1 MAGAK
6 ANVDAETR
14 DGGGGGAGGAGGGG
28 VGSFSEQRLVEK
40 LNKLNSTA
48 ASIQTLSQWCIFH
61 RKKAKRV
68 VDTWE
73 RRFNSATKDKKVS
86 FLYLSNDILQNSKRK
101 GGDFVNE
108 FWRVLPRSLKH
119 VYENG
124 GEDGKKVVA
133 RLIGIWDERKV
144 FGTRIES
151 LKDDILGDN
160 PPILDNNGNSSN
172 PSSNPPS
179 NSKVSRKDSGT
190 IVKKLTVGGMPE
202 KIVTAYQ
209 SVLDQHFDEDTALNK
224 CKSTVCVLERINK
237 DIDDAS
243 TNGNQPTS
251 TLISDLQEQEMTLK
265 QCIEQLES
273 VDTARISL
281 INQLKEALSEQE
293 SKSVVLRSQ
302 LQVAR
307 AEAERVI
314 QLRQQLGGALATSAT
329 QSSPSPLMITP
340 PEQTAGMVQGSGVR
354 TAPPQSQPL
363 TPATSLPPTVSTVGD
378 ESKRSAAAMADKLAS
393 LSAPVLS
400 SILSSLA
407 AEQAAS
413 INGGSP
419 SGEFSGGPPGF
430 QIEKRPR
437 LEKQAGDM
445 GAPFFGQAP
454 QVQQQI
460 GAVPTTLGGTQPPTP
475 VPFPPPPPPLP
486 SLLPPLLQQFGQ
498 NTGGMIGM
506 GGPFGMMAGSM
517 PPPPPLSNILP
528 AGFPGPSGPPPP
540 PPLPPA
546 QSQPQ
551 QQQQSTQAP
560 QQSPTS
566 TGFFQSSGMSFF
578 PPVQVQQSPSA
589 QRQ

>member
-6 ANVDAETR
+6 ADVEAETG
-14 DGGGGGAGGAGGGG
+14 DGTAAAGGG
-28 VGSFSEQRLVEK
+28 GSFSEQRLIDK
-40 LNKLNSTA
+40 LNKLNNSA

-61 RKKAKRV
+61 RKRAKRV

-73 RRFNSATKDKKVS
+73 KQFNSATKDKKVS

-101 GGDFVNE
+101 GRDYVNE
-108 FWRVLPRSLKH
+108 FWNVLPRSLKH

-124 GEDGKKVVA
+124 GEEGKKVVA

-144 FGTRIES
+144 FGNHIGS
-151 LKDDILGDN
+151 LKDDILGDS
-160 PPILDNNGNSSN
+160 PTTLDNNGNSSN
-172 PSSNPPS
+172 PSSN
-179 NSKVSRKDSGT
+179 SKATRKDSST

-224 CKSTVCVLERINK
+224 CKSIVDVLERINK
-237 DIDDAS
+237 DIDGAS
-243 TNGNQPTS
+243 TNGNQPAS
-251 TLISDLQEQEMTLK
+251 SLISDLQEQEKILK

-273 VDTARISL
+273 VDMARLSL
-281 INQLKEALSEQE
+281 VNQLKEALIEQE
-293 SKSVVLRSQ
+293 SKSVVLRGL

-307 AEAERVI
+307 AEVERAI
-314 QLRQQLGGALATSAT
+314 QLRKQLGGAIVTVNT
-329 QSSPSPLMITP
+329 QSSSNPLMITP
-340 PEQTAGMVQGSGVR
+340 PDQTAAMMGSGVGS
-354 TAPPQSQPL
+354 TPPQSQPL
-363 TPATSLPPTVSTVGD
+363 NPSTSIPPTVSAAGD
-378 ESKRSAAAMADKLAS
+378 ESKITAAAMADKLAS
-393 LSAPVLS
+393 LSAPVLT

-407 AEQAAS
+407 AEH
-413 INGGSP
+413 GGSP

-437 LEKQAGDM
+437 LEKTTQASDM
-445 GAPFFGQAP
+445 GAPPFFGQAS

-460 GAVPTTLGGTQPPTP
+460 GAVPTLGGTQPPP
-475 VPFPPPPPPLP
+475 PPPGPFPPPPPPLP

-498 NTGGMIGM
+498 NNGGMIGM

-517 PPPPPLSNILP
+517 PPPPPLPNALP
-528 AGFPGPSGPPPP
+528 AATAFPGPSGPPPP

-546 QSQPQ
+546 QSQSQ
-551 QQQQSTQAP
+551 QQQQSQAP

-566 TGFFQSSGMSFF
+566 AGFFQSPSMGFF

>member
-6 ANVDAETR
+6 VDVDPETG
-14 DGGGGGAGGAGGGG
+14 DGGGGAGGAGGGG
-28 VGSFSEQRLVEK
+28 GGSFSEQRLVEK
-40 LNKLNSTA
+40 LNKLNNSA

-61 RKKAKRV
+61 RKRARRV

-73 RRFNSATKDKKVS
+73 KQFNSSTKDKKVS

-151 LKDDILGDN
+151 LRDDILGDN

-172 PSSNPPS
+172 PSSNPS
-179 NSKVSRKDSGT
+179 NSKASRKDSGT
-190 IVKKLTVGGMPE
+190 IVKKLTVGGVPE

-209 SVLDQHFDEDTALNK
+209 LVLDKHFDEDTALNK
-224 CKSTVCVLERINK
+224 CKSTVDVLGRINK
-237 DIDDAS
+237 DIGDAS
-243 TNGNQPTS
+243 TIGNQPAS

-265 QCIEQLES
+265 QCIEQLEK
-273 VDTARISL
+273 VDAARISL

-293 SKSVVLRSQ
+293 AKSVVLRDQ

-307 AEAERVI
+307 AEAERAI
-314 QLRQQLGGALATSAT
+314 QLRQQLGHALATSRT
-329 QSSPSPLMITP
+329 QSNSSPLMITP
-340 PEQTAGMVQGSGVR
+340 PEQTSDMMQGSGVWS
-354 TAPPQSQPL
+354 TPPQSQPL
-363 TPATSLPPTVSTVGD
+363 NPATSVPPTVSAVGD
-378 ESKRSAAAMADKLAS
+378 ESKRTAAAMADKLAS

-400 SILSSLA
+400 DLLTSIA

-419 SGEFSGGPPGF
+419 SGEISGGPPGF
-430 QIEKRPR
+430 QIEKRAR
-437 LEKQAGDM
+437 LEKTMQAGDM
-445 GAPFFGQAP
+445 GAPPFFGQVP
-454 QVQQQI
+454 QVQKQS
-460 GAVPTTLGGTQPPTP
+460 GAVATSLGGTQPPTP
-475 VPFPPPPPPLP
+475 GPFPPPPPPLP

-517 PPPPPLSNILP
+517 PPPPLSNILP
-528 AGFPGPSGPPPP
+528 PGFPGPSGPPPP

-551 QQQQSTQAP
+551 QQQSPQAP

-566 TGFFQSSGMSFF
+566 TGFFQSSGMGFF